1 MKILIKFL
9 QILCIAVLLILSGW
23 GFGHLI
29 ETVPSVSNPTQIS
42 AANSINQQNTNIQ
55 KSATRLFK
63 TELPTKES
71 TETEAQTEAA
81 KAQTTSE
88 TAQEAPSVS
97 KSTETSCTT
106 SYRYETGYIFMGDS
120 RFYLMNIDCG
130 MDTPENFFVVAC
142 PGIGYDWM
150 VSKALPKIESIQNL
164 HPEIKDWVV
173 VSGLGI
179 NDMNNINS
187 YIKTYKTLAKSVD
200 LKLLSVNPTLGRSEA
215 QYSNNTI
222 DSFNKRLQ
230 ELTSRYSSLEY
241 INCHDYLVNKGY
253 WMTDGVHYNTD
264 SNWDIYAYILDS
276 ICPKDYT
283 LKFTE
288 QQQSDRAGYAKTI
301 VKEMSQPI
309 KNAG

>member
-1 MKILIKFL
+1 MKIVIKFL
-9 QILCIAVLLILSGW
+9 QILSIAAFLVLSGW

-29 ETVPSVSNPTQIS
+29 ETVPSDSSPTQVS
-42 AANSINQQNTNIQ
+42 AVNSINKQNATVT
-55 KSATRLFK
+55 KSVTHMFK
-63 TELPTKES
+63 TEHSTKEN
-71 TETEAQTEAA
+71 TETEAQTESKTQAVP
-81 KAQTTSE
+81 E
-88 TAQEAPSVS
+88 TKQEAPSTTQ
-97 KSTETSCTT
+97 STETPTT
-106 SYRYETGYIFMGDS
+106 TAYKYETGYIFMGDS

-150 VSKALPKIESIQNL
+150 VSKALPKIESIEKL

-187 YIKTYKTLAKSVD
+187 YIKTYKTLAKSMD

-215 QYSNNTI
+215 QYSNNNI
-222 DSFNKRLQ
+222 DSFNQRLQ

-241 INCHDYLVNKGY
+241 INCHDYLMNKGY

-276 ICPKDYT
+276 IYPEDCT
-283 LKFTE
+283 VKFTE
-288 QQQSDRAGYAKTI
+288 KQQSDRAGYAKTI

-309 KNAG
+309 RNAS